1 MMADMDR
8 RNTDELKNAL
18 MEAPDLD
25 VFLSENKDCFLRQN
39 SQELLNKLFL
49 RTNLT
54 KAELARRSG
63 VSTVYLHQLFS
74 GRRNPSRNRLI
85 CLAVGLSASLE
96 ETQSLL
102 RRSGLAEL
110 YAKDRRD
117 AIILYGIVHRESL
130 QKINDRLFAEQE
142 ETLV

>member
-1 MMADMDR
+1 MADMDR